1 MRDLGCK
8 EMNCSEVQRLLSSY
22 FDNELTTEVRGDVEK
37 HVQECSSCAEDLAR
51 YERLSNVAGNIET
64 PLAPSSRIWEQL
76 SENLGLEDQ
85 AEIAADSYSERP
97 SLSPREDA
105 GRKSRY
111 VPIGWL
117 AAIAAM
123 LLIGVSVFSFG
134 TWFEKD
140 GHNHDMSALFGQY
153 LEKFRHDPL
162 AAQTYLLA
170 SYENHNVDV
179 SKAGELLG
187 YQPAITGGV
196 PEGYAVESI
205 HVLKM
210 PCCTCVQCLCK
221 RENGTSFA
229 IFEHNEDSA
238 KEWFGGSQ
246 AKPMVCE
253 GVPCT
258 LIDVG
263 NNQLAGN
270 WINGQRRITIVGL
283 QDSGELNQLVSWF
296 ESRRRVQDEQGR
308 EIPII
313 DSGAATSSSS

>member
-1 MRDLGCK
+1 
-8 EMNCSEVQRLLSSY
+8 MNCSEVQRLLSSY

-140 GHNHDMSALFGQY
+140 GHNHDMSAVFGQY

-187 YQPAITGGV
+187 YQPAISPGL

-313 DSGAATSSSS
+313 DSGAATSNSS